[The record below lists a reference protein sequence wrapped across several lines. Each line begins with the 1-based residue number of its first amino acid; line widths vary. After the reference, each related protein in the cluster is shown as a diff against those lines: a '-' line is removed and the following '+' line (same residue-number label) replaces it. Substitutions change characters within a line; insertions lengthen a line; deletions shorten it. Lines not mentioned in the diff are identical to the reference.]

1 MVQVLG
7 SMEDEHLFK
16 FLAFCKSKLHN
27 QFSNNLGLMIR
38 MFFFKSLSPFTIFH
52 MQMYMRSGVKSIL
65 SMVWELNLFKAF
77 KIYAVF
83 LCKKWT
89 IFFLGFNG

>member
-7 SMEDEHLFK
+7 SMEDEHFFK
-16 FLAFCKSKLHN
+16 FFAFCKSKLHN
-27 QFSNNLGLMIR
+27 QFSSNLGLMIR

-52 MQMYMRSGVKSIL
+52 MQMYMSSGVKNIF

-83 LCKKWT
+83 LCKK
-89 IFFLGFNG
+89 